1 MSQAQ
6 YNIYRKNVMALV
18 RSLVF
23 KYSATADAINAAQES
38 LGRRVNMADPASWK
52 YYMNLNG
59 QYHGTDRKMTVISLD
74 TLQTIEFTKETL
86 AEHLTTLSEYRSSDN
101 KRYYNALVDRYPDQE
116 ILIQGILN
124 PVDIAKAIAAKDG
137 EILYYDPTLVEENET
152 NLIPKLSQWLR
163 LQIQRWN
170 VPAYTVVDDLYAG
183 VMLANVVSLL
193 PITVENLRLA
203 NCHTLYA
210 HSYHIREF
218 LASNGRLD
226 YYVDYLTKK
235 QMLWLYRNARYLR
248 RNAGMRETFEVLMQ
262 NILTDRGLPLAEWRM
277 RHNVKDLAENVRAL
291 PEFSRKPLNLEYSS
305 AGSDTRSIQTM
316 LDREVDEAPDNLFV
330 QDQAEVDMES
340 EMANSIT
347 NRLRTK
353 VLESSILDLTD
364 ASPFTLADNL
374 LNHWLYLSNQGRYNS
389 VVTVDNPKTGG
400 QISLTMEEAFLVFL
414 YAYNLSVGIELKEL
428 PLLQAMNVRR
438 LPLPTVAQ
446 VHSIVD
452 PNLVPRSIIEQMMNG
467 MVPLTTYISIPA
479 FYETVVKI
487 HSEKLNQRL
496 IYSNVEHYLARG
508 QAEAAMRYLY
518 GDYPIQI
525 GKSSGFTTYTQWF
538 TDKGLDVPTYTM
550 LEADLLANQLY
561 ARCTGQNLKVARSLK
576 ELQAAMLRLMK
587 QLSSYSIQF
596 LQSINSNPISV
607 VEWPLIRPG
616 DHAGYVRHADYIQT
630 IDIDLQSTRTRRR
643 SLLPIDLAEIS
654 AGLESNLFWRSDAC
668 LDIGLDVEK
677 AGNSSHTIRMVQGST
692 DVLSVRNNFPELGPD
707 TPILSSYDYVAPGSN
722 ALSTAFE
729 FLDSPHYR
737 LDDAD
742 RTAVAARYA
751 AYADSKGPFK
761 RMLIDVAPIMRL
773 PGLTINLLQG

>member
-38 LGRRVNMADPASWK
+38 VGRRVNRADPASWK

-59 QYHGTDRKMTVISLD
+59 QYHGTDKKMTVTSLD

-86 AEHLTTLSEYRSSDN
+86 ADHRTTMSEYRIGT
-101 KRYYNALVDRYPDQE
+101 RYYNALVERYPDQE

-124 PVDIAKAIAAKDG
+124 PVDIATAIAAKDG
-137 EILYYDPTLVEENET
+137 QILYYDASLVEENET
-152 NLIPKLSQWLR
+152 NLIPQLSEWLQ
-163 LQIQRWN
+163 LQIRRWV

-183 VMLANVVSLL
+183 VMIANMVTLL
-193 PITVENLRLA
+193 PTVVENLRLA

-235 QMLWLYRNARYLR
+235 QMLWLYRNVRYLR
-248 RNAGMRETFEVLMQ
+248 RNAGHQETFEVLMQ
-262 NILTDRGLPLAEWRM
+262 KILTDRGLPLAEWRM
-277 RHNVKDLAENVRAL
+277 RHNVKDLAENVRAF
-291 PEFSRKPLNLEYSS
+291 PEFSRKPLNLEFGS
-305 AGSDTRSIQTM
+305 AGSDTRDIQTM

-330 QDQAEVDMES
+330 QPQAEIDIES
-340 EMANSIT
+340 QMANSIS

-353 VLESSILDLTD
+353 VLESSVLDLTD
-364 ASPFTLADNL
+364 SSPFTLADNL
-374 LNHWLYLSNQGRYNS
+374 LNHWVYLANLDRYTS

-400 QISLTMEEAFLVFL
+400 TITLNMEEAFLVFL
-414 YAYNLSVGIELKEL
+414 YAYNLSIGLELKEL

-438 LPLPTVAQ
+438 LPLPTVSQ
-446 VHSIVD
+446 VASIVD
-452 PNLVPRSIIEQMMNG
+452 PNLVPRSIIEQMMDG
-467 MVPLTTYISIPA
+467 MVPLTSYISIPA
-479 FYETVVKI
+479 FYDAVAQV
-487 HSEKLNQRL
+487 HQEKLNQRL
-496 IYSNVEHYLARG
+496 IYSNVEHFEARG

-525 GKSSGFTTYTQWF
+525 GKSSGFSTFSQWF
-538 TDKGLDVPTYTM
+538 TAKGLDVPTYTM
-550 LEADLLANQLY
+550 LEADLLAVQLY
-561 ARCTGQNLKVARSLK
+561 SRCTGQNLKVSRSLK
-576 ELQAAMLRLMK
+576 ELQTAMLRLMR

-596 LQSINSNPISV
+596 LQSINSAPISV

-616 DHAGYVRHADYIQT
+616 DHAGYVKHQDYIQT
-630 IDIDLQSTRTRRR
+630 IDLDIQDVHTRRKTR
-643 SLLPIDLAEIS
+643 LDIDLAEVS
-654 AGLESNLFWRSDAC
+654 TGLESNAFWRSDAC
-668 LDIGLDVEK
+668 LDISLDLDK
-677 AGNSSHTIRMVQGST
+677 KGNSSHSIRMIQGST

-729 FLDSPHYR
+729 YLASPHYQ
-737 LDDAD
+737 LDAAD
-742 RTAVAARYA
+742 RAAIAQRYA
-751 AYADSKGPFK
+751 DYVEQKGPFK
-761 RMLIDVAPIMRL
+761 RSLIDVTPINRL

>member
-38 LGRRVNMADPASWK
+38 VGRRVNRADPASWK

-59 QYHGTDRKMTVISLD
+59 QYHGTDKKMTVTSLD

-86 AEHLTTLSEYRSSDN
+86 ADHRTTMSEYRIGT
-101 KRYYNALVDRYPDQE
+101 RYYNALVERYPDQE

-124 PVDIAKAIAAKDG
+124 PVDIATAIAAKDG
-137 EILYYDPTLVEENET
+137 QILYYDASLVEENET
-152 NLIPKLSQWLR
+152 NLIPQLSEWLQ
-163 LQIQRWN
+163 LQIRRWV

-183 VMLANVVSLL
+183 VMIANMVTLL
-193 PITVENLRLA
+193 PTVVENLRLA

-235 QMLWLYRNARYLR
+235 QMLWLYRNVRYLR
-248 RNAGMRETFEVLMQ
+248 RNAGHQETFEVLMQ
-262 NILTDRGLPLAEWRM
+262 KILTDRGLPLAEWRM

-291 PEFSRKPLNLEYSS
+291 PEFSRKPLNLEFGS
-305 AGSDTRSIQTM
+305 AGSDTRDIQTM

-330 QDQAEVDMES
+330 QPQAEIDIES
-340 EMANSIT
+340 EMANSIS

-353 VLESSILDLTD
+353 VLESSVLDLTD
-364 ASPFTLADNL
+364 SSPFTLADNL
-374 LNHWLYLSNQGRYNS
+374 LNHWVYLANLDRYTS

-400 QISLTMEEAFLVFL
+400 TITLNMEEAFLVFL
-414 YAYNLSVGIELKEL
+414 YAYNLSIGLELKEL

-438 LPLPTVAQ
+438 LPLPTVSQ
-446 VHSIVD
+446 VASIVD
-452 PNLVPRSIIEQMMNG
+452 PNLVPRSIIEQMMDG
-467 MVPLTTYISIPA
+467 MVPLTSYISIPA
-479 FYETVVKI
+479 FYDAVAQV
-487 HSEKLNQRL
+487 HQEKLNQRL
-496 IYSNVEHYLARG
+496 IYSNVEHFEARG

-525 GKSSGFTTYTQWF
+525 GKSSGFSTFSQWF
-538 TDKGLDVPTYTM
+538 TAKGLDVPSYTM
-550 LEADLLANQLY
+550 LEADLLAVQLY
-561 ARCTGQNLKVARSLK
+561 SRCTGQNLKVSRSLK
-576 ELQAAMLRLMK
+576 ELQTAMLRLMR

-596 LQSINSNPISV
+596 LQSINSAPISV

-616 DHAGYVRHADYIQT
+616 DHAGYVKHQDYIQT
-630 IDIDLQSTRTRRR
+630 IDLDIQEVRTRRKTR
-643 SLLPIDLAEIS
+643 LDIDLAEVS
-654 AGLESNLFWRSDAC
+654 TGFESNAFWRSDAC
-668 LDIGLDVEK
+668 LDIGLDLDK
-677 AGNSSHTIRMVQGST
+677 KGNSSHSIRMVQGST
-692 DVLSVRNNFPELGPD
+692 DVLSVRNNFPVLGPD

-722 ALSTAFE
+722 SLSTAFE
-729 FLDSPHYR
+729 YLASPHYQ
-737 LDDAD
+737 LDAD
-742 RTAVAARYA
+742 DRAAIAQRYA
-751 AYADSKGPFK
+751 DYAEQKGPFK
-761 RMLIDVAPIMRL
+761 RSLIDVAPINRL
-773 PGLTINLLQG
+773 PGLTINHLQG